1 MLMLVAIKN
10 SAEDRCVQVAMLVAI
25 EDFAGET
32 CIQMYLLSVDA
43 DSC

>member
-1 MLMLVAIKN
+1 M
-10 SAEDRCVQVAMLVAI
+10 SRCPYSVAMLVAI